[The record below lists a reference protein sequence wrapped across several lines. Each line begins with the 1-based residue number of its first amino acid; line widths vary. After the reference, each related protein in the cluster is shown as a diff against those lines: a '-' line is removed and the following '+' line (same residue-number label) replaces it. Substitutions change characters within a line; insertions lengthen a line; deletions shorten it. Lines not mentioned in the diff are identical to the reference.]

1 AGTGRALLAQA
12 ARPRLSGTGGAGSE
26 LGHRHTADEHQ
37 PHLAGAAEVDG
48 GRGPIAHTL
57 TGEHRAEAVFVV
69 VDPIPGDQHQVRVAL
84 ARRTE
89 ALGRPARADRPAPAD
104 APTRGRVAAETAPGT
119 ETAAPAGAGPGA
131 AVGLPVVLELRGRAP
146 PIQQIGGDLGDEPRL
161 GVGDRLTP
169 RRAQHRTGDV
179 EAPAGP
185 GDAHIG
191 QAPLLSEF
199 L

>member
-1 AGTGRALLAQA
+1 GSSFSPPPRHATGGR
-12 ARPRLSGTGGAGSE
+12 RPRGPTWPASSPHSARARGSE

-48 GRGPIAHTL
+48 GCGPIAHTL

-119 ETAAPAGAGPGA
+119 ETAA
-131 AVGLPVVLELRGRAP
+131 
-146 PIQQIGGDLGDEPRL
+146 
-161 GVGDRLTP
+161 
-169 RRAQHRTGDV
+169 
-179 EAPAGP
+179 
-185 GDAHIG
+185 
-191 QAPLLSEF
+191 
-199 L
+199 